1 MTPMPPLYGLV
12 LAGGASR
19 RMGQDKAALDYH
31 GQPQLRHAFALVSTV
46 VERCFVSVR
55 PEQRGEPTRAGLPQI
70 VDTLDA
76 IGPAAG
82 ILAAQ
87 CAYPDAAW
95 LVVACDLPLLDEATL
110 DTLVQAWRE
119 QPDRPAVAFT
129 SRFDGLPE
137 PLCTLW
143 APASHAALQAVVAGG
158 RYCPRKALLAL
169 DSLLLPPRADD
180 ALDNINTPDE
190 RHRARRRLEETSSCK

>member
-1 MTPMPPLYGLV
+1 MNAPAPVYGLV

-19 RMGQDKAALDYH
+19 RMRTDKAQIAYH
-31 GQPQLRHAFALVSTV
+31 GAPQLKVAFDLLARH

-55 PEQRGEPTRAGLPQI
+55 PEQRDEPLRASLPQI

-87 CAYPDAAW
+87 TAYPEASW
-95 LVVACDLPLLDEATL
+95 LVLACDLPLLDEATL
-110 DTLVQAWRE
+110 SALLDAHRRE
-119 QPDRPAVAFT
+119 PQRAAIAYA
-129 SRFDGLPE
+129 SSHDGLPE
-137 PLCTLW
+137 PLCALW
-143 APASHAALQAVVAGG
+143 RPASHAALLAQVESG
-158 RYCPRKALLAL
+158 RYCPRKVLLNI
-169 DSLLLPPRADD
+169 DTLLLPARSDG

-190 RHRARRRLEETSSCK
+190 LDQVQRRLEETT